1 MKLTL
6 TTNDGKKVAERD
18 VPDNT
23 ILSDIICRN
32 ETIASKIWLEEDI
45 AGKLEEMGFE
55 PSQHNIGKVINSGY
69 LKRLND
75 CTDED
80 WMIIEYAIDF
90 ANDCGNLI

>member
-6 TTNDGKKVAERD
+6 TTNDGRKIAEKD

-55 PSQHNIGKVINSGY
+55 PSQHNIAEVVNSGY

>member
-6 TTNDGKKVAERD
+6 TTNDGKKIAEKD

-45 AGKLEEMGFE
+45 ADKLEEMGFE
-55 PSQHNIGKVINSGY
+55 PSQHNIGEVINSGY

>member
-32 ETIASKIWLEEDI
+32 ETIASKIWLEDDV
-45 AGKLEEMGFE
+45 ASQLEEMGFA
-55 PSQHNIGKVINSGY
+55 PSPHNISEVINTGY
-69 LKRLND
+69 LNRLND

-80 WMIIEYAIDF
+80 WMIIEYAINF
-90 ANDCGNLI
+90 AKNCGNLR